1 MVSFSNQIRIMMS
14 TRAGYRDHLRE
25 EICKAKAADTIDARN
40 FRVERAGE
48 YADLLAGSEAPE
60 GIEHWKS
67 PEYLEQGLVDAD
79 CRSNGRSRSD
89 DSCTPH
95 RPLPGRVGE
104 CLNDLVWGDC
114 FLTGS

>member
-40 FRVERAGE
+40 FRVERAGD

-60 GIEHWKS
+60 GIARIS
-67 PEYLEQGLVDAD
+67 GA
-79 CRSNGRSRSD
+79 
-89 DSCTPH
+89 
-95 RPLPGRVGE
+95 RVGRCRLSIE
-104 CLNDLVWGDC
+104 WKIPL
-114 FLTGS
+114 